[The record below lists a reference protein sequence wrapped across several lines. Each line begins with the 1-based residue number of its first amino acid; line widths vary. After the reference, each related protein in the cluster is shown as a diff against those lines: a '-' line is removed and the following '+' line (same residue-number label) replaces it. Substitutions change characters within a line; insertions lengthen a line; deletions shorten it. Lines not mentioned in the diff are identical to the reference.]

1 MANLKVFVSSTCYDM
16 QAIRAQ
22 LRSLLLSFGYEPVM
36 SDQAD
41 VIYDPRIHTHTSCL
55 REVSNCDV
63 VVLVVGSR
71 FGGAT
76 VPKALETIDLDRL
89 TDLSR
94 ADRFGE
100 DKTRISITQA
110 EVLQAIQMRV
120 PVFAFVDSGVM
131 RDHLTYEKNKNK
143 PIIGQIE
150 FSSIDK
156 ADTAPYI
163 FEFINFLR
171 LRNENN
177 SIFEFARFED
187 LENQLKKQWAGLF
200 QRLLNEQ
207 REKGLETRRIDHL
220 TSQIAD
226 LKAAVLSSIPND
238 NLKATAKGAIRFRTM
253 LDLIHSIAMIEC
265 PNEVDN
271 LIHSQFTW
279 DELLKHLS
287 IVNVIPDGSRDRIGI
302 GMAVILIKN
311 DGTYFRARLP
321 IRSISRFSREW
332 NEFKG
337 HSSESKNAIL
347 AAILDSQESRISP
360 LIRYYN
366 EVYVEERAVP
376 RSEDDEVG
384 GDGFKPAEVLLTQ
397 ERYIEVS
404 LQTYVRTV
412 PAFQNFRFM
421 ISAKSDAVEV
431 GVSTPDVPNEMRTI
445 NLNYS
450 APSDGNL
457 SGTIEELKSR
467 LVLEVSNLIDEKLK
481 AKPPIKRQQVKRS
494 RTKTAKAT

>member
-1 MANLKVFVSSTCYDM
+1 
-16 QAIRAQ
+16 
-22 LRSLLLSFGYEPVM
+22 
-36 SDQAD
+36 
-41 VIYDPRIHTHTSCL
+41 
-55 REVSNCDV
+55 
-63 VVLVVGSR
+63 VLVVGSR

-89 TDLSR
+89 ADLSR

-143 PIIGQIE
+143 PIISQIE

-177 SIFEFARFED
+177 SIFEFSRFED
-187 LENQLKKQWAGLF
+187 IENQLKKQWAGLF

-253 LDLIHSIAMIEC
+253 LDFIHSIATIEC
-265 PNEVDN
+265 PAEVDN
-271 LIHSQFTW
+271 LIHSQFSW
-279 DELLKHLS
+279 DELLKRLH
-287 IVNVIPDGSRDRIGI
+287 IAQVISDSSRDRLGI
-302 GMAVILIKN
+302 GMSMILIKD

-321 IRSISRFSREW
+321 FRSITRFSREW
-332 NEFKG
+332 DEFKG
-337 HSSESKNAIL
+337 LSGESKNAIL
-347 AAILDSQESRISP
+347 AAILDSQESRVNP

-366 EVYVEERAVP
+366 EVYVEERAIP

-384 GDGFKPAEVLLTQ
+384 SDGFKPAEILLTQ

-412 PAFQNFRFM
+412 PAFQNFRFV
-421 ISAKSDAVEV
+421 ISAKSDIVEIS
-431 GVSTPDVPNEMRTI
+431 VSMPDAPNEMRTI
-445 NLNYS
+445 NLPYS
-450 APSDGNL
+450 VPADGKL
-457 SGTIEELKSR
+457 SGTIEELKSQ
-467 LVLEVSNLIDEKLK
+467 LVVEILKLLEGISKS
-481 AKPPIKRQQVKRS
+481 KPPTKRRPVKTS
-494 RTKTAKAT
+494 RTKVTKTS